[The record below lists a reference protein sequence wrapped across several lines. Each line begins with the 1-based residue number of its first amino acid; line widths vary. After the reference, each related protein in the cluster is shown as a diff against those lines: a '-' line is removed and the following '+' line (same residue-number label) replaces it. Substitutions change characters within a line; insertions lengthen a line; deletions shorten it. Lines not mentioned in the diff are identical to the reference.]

1 MAADVMVTGATG
13 QIGGAVS
20 AALARDG
27 VPFAVLVRDASRLAP
42 GLGAEIR
49 VANYRHA
56 AQLERALAGMRK
68 LLLIVPDEGVELA
81 LAVVDAAVRAGVQEV
96 VRISAIGASAGS
108 KSELLRN
115 HAAGEAHLEHSGLR
129 YTHLRCNSF
138 FQNVVWFRPWI
149 EARGEFYWCGADAP
163 VAWVDA
169 RDVARAAA
177 AALTGDGHAGAA
189 YDVTGPAAITWSDM
203 AVDFSAALLRPVRA
217 VQVTPEEMVE
227 RAETAGWGSW
237 MSREWV
243 NMFTGEYA
251 QPVAARVS
259 TDVRALTGTA
269 PTSFGAF
276 VAEHADAIG
285 GART

>member
-20 AALARDG
+20 AALTRDG
-27 VPFAVLVRDASRLAP
+27 VPFAVLVRDPARLAP
-42 GLGAEIR
+42 GLAAETR
-49 VANYRHA
+49 VANYRHG
-56 AQLERALAGMRK
+56 AQLDRALSGMRS

-81 LAVVDAAVRAGVQEV
+81 LAVVDAAVRAGVEEV
-96 VRISAIGASAGS
+96 VRISAIGASATS
-108 KSELLRN
+108 RSELLRN
-115 HAAGEAHLEHSGLR
+115 HAAGEEHLERSGMR

-169 RDVARAAA
+169 RDVARTAA
-177 AALTGDGHAGAA
+177 AALTGGGHTGAT
-189 YDVTGPAAITWSDM
+189 YDVTGPAAITWTDM
-203 AVDFSAALLRPVRA
+203 AEEFSAALGRPVRA

-227 RAETAGWGSW
+227 RAETAGWGPW

-251 QPVAARVS
+251 EPVAARVS
-259 TDVRALTGTA
+259 TDVRTLTGNE
-269 PTSFGAF
+269 PTPFGAF